1 MSMSPLVKHVRP
13 PCSVEGCE
21 KPVNARGLCHT
32 HYMRQYRNDERDIE
46 AHIER
51 LNKEQGDAST
61 FACYWC
67 DLYEG
72 ETNAAVAWF
81 MDEAACQ
88 DHLDLAKRWA
98 TFALRKDV

>member
-1 MSMSPLVKHVRP
+1 MA
-13 PCSVEGCE
+13 EGQRI
-21 KPVNARGLCHT
+21 KGLCKT
-32 HYMRQYRNDERDIE
+32 CYQRAYMRVRRASHETDVI
-46 AHIER
+46 AHIDR

-67 DLYEG
+67 DLYDDR
-72 ETNAAVAWF
+72 TNAAVAWF